1 MELTSTLPRFL
12 LEIMGV
18 GLSLLPRWVCRMFE
32 SALKYLKDPQ
42 MAGRRALDRK
52 TFRYGGRPGRGNCSN
67 LFLDTLPTAL
77 QTLTKKTTAYHTTNL
92 ATNAS
97 VFLLTTTY
105 RLKYVTYHIQ
115 KRQQLTTT
123 HKTEIQNIPRHTRL
137 VTHIPKKTNPTLFK
151 LGLKPANRRFF
162 WGLLFHALCGLI
174 QFFLL

>member
-1 MELTSTLPRFL
+1 MKLHDMELISTLPRFL

-97 VFLLTTTY
+97 NYKSGYQCFSFLTDY
-105 RLKYVTYHIQ
+105 DIQ
-115 KRQQLTTT
+115 I
-123 HKTEIQNIPRHTRL
+123 EIRNLPHTKKAATNHDSQN
-137 VTHIPKKTNPTLFK
+137 
-151 LGLKPANRRFF
+151 
-162 WGLLFHALCGLI
+162 
-174 QFFLL
+174 